1 MGILASIFT
10 TISESVKKSASSA
23 KETRI
28 ACEKESRMAVE
39 EAMKSL
45 KTPEE
50 REIYRKLMNGE
61 EIYSEDEKK
70 KINALT
76 GRKK

>member
-1 MGILASIFT
+1 
-10 TISESVKKSASSA
+10 
-23 KETRI
+23 
-28 ACEKESRMAVE
+28 MAVE

-61 EIYSEDEKK
+61 EIYSDDEKR

-76 GRKK
+76 GGKK